1 MSHSKVDVA
10 TTRFEKLNNKDI
22 EYFKSIVGAQ
32 NVIIEKE
39 EIEPYNIDFTKKY
52 KGACSMVIT
61 PTSTEEISAVL
72 KYCNDRKLA
81 VVP

>member
-1 MSHSKVDVA
+1 VSQSKVEVA
-10 TTRFEKLNNKDI
+10 TTRFEKLNDQDI
-22 EYFKSIVGAQ
+22 VYFKNIVGAQ

-52 KGACSMVIT
+52 KGTCSMVIT